1 MACAIAEAV
10 VRYRVA
16 LYSPSTPASGHNIMD
31 DRKELWAN
39 RQILW
44 GWLFLIAM
52 LLLLLYLFFSLWWP
66 RRDGVSG
73 TVTTETA
80 TVIASVPASPESRET
95 PLAEAQETLA
105 AASLRPVESAA
116 EVMAAAQTVVA
127 ATMEVEDGAPASTT
141 PIPVSDAGTGT
152 PSEDSAQAA
161 TSGLGWVDWVLG
173 AIPGLTAIVT
183 FVGLV
188 VSSIMKWRTDLNSVS
203 QAQAEFEREKL
214 QFELQKQRHELD
226 RVRETME
233 LEQRRLELDLERER
247 LALAQLR
254 RSADADERPT
264 TESHGEVNVD
274 TEDDAKDDAESDV

>member
-1 MACAIAEAV
+1 MACTIAEAV
-10 VRYRVA
+10 VRYREA

-80 TVIASVPASPESRET
+80 TVIASTTTEPESRET
-95 PLAEAQETLA
+95 PVAEAQETLA

-127 ATMEVEDGAPASTT
+127 ATAEVEDGAPANTT

-152 PSEDSAQAA
+152 PSEDNAEPA

-214 QFELQKQRHELD
+214 QFELQKQRQELD
-226 RVRETME
+226 RVRETMD

-254 RSADADERPT
+254 GTSAAEERPAVSLQD
-264 TESHGEVNVD
+264 EPSVD
-274 TEDDAKDDAESDV
+274 VESDLGDGV